1 MAATTTIRL
10 PPKLRA
16 RIRSLAKQTRRSA
29 HSVIIEA
36 IERQVGH
43 EERLR
48 ELVSDARD
56 AERELE
62 RLRELYSAADVDG
75 WLARQ
80 EGGGPAPRPSV
91 WRG

>member
-16 RIRSLAKQTRRSA
+16 RVRSLARLTGRSA
-29 HSVIIEA
+29 HSVIIDA
-36 IERQVGH
+36 IERQVGY

-48 ELVSDARD
+48 ELVRDAREAD
-56 AERELE
+56 AELE

-75 WLARQ
+75 WLARH
-80 EGGGPAPRPSV
+80 EAGGSAPRPGA